1 MENKANQPE
10 KHFRFGGVR
19 VTVWRDVRKGPGG
32 KSFEARSVTL
42 DRAYKDAKGQWQ
54 NTHTLKEADVPKA
67 VAALQKAYGYLTER
81 EADELD
87 KNPDAAVE
95 ETVMEH

>member
-10 KHFRFGGVR
+10 KNFRFGGVR

-32 KSFEARSVTL
+32 KSFEARSITL

-54 NTHTLKEADVPKA
+54 NTHSMKEADVPKA
-67 VAALQKAYGYLTER
+67 VAALQKAYVYLTER
-81 EADELD
+81 ETDEFAKD
-87 KNPDAAVE
+87 PDAAIE
-95 ETVMEH
+95 DATDEH